1 MEPARNTPTALVV
14 DDVPMVRE
22 SLAIALQDA
31 GFEVSSAGNGRE
43 ALELL
48 RAREFDVLI
57 TDMWMPEMDG
67 LRLLKEIRGSR
78 PAMRIFGV
86 TGGGPRLTIETM
98 SSLAEIWGAEKV
110 FLKPF
115 DDDELVAAILAPR
128 NGDPR
133 TEESR

>member
-1 MEPARNTPTALVV
+1 METSRRIRTALVV
-14 DDVPMVRE
+14 DDVPTVRE
-22 SLAIALQDA
+22 SLEIAMSDA
-31 GFEVSSAGNGRE
+31 GFAVFTAANGRQ

-48 RAREFDVLI
+48 QAQEFDVLV

-78 PAMRIFGV
+78 PEMRIFGV

-115 DDDELVAAILAPR
+115 DDDELVAAALAPR
-128 NGDPR
+128 PAVRNEDPQ
-133 TEESR
+133 